1 MSKAT
6 MVATSRLKR
15 LCQPTVR
22 NWAEPPEPD
31 REQMREN
38 AWVDMGWGRLLF
50 GHTFRKAKHLAHAL
64 CQEKEGERDIGIYLP
79 DPHVVLSAVPGQLF
93 LDPSHTYRLWAHA
106 YRPRRELDRG
116 VRVRRVSS
124 QEDVRIANEI
134 CRVHGMIGPSPDFMM
149 ANHATRLHT
158 FLVATSVHDGSVLGT
173 VTGVDHVAAF
183 EDPENGTSLW
193 GLAVSPHARQPGAG
207 EALVR
212 HLAEHYFTRG
222 RSYVDLSVMHDNVE
236 AIQLY
241 EKLGFERVPVFCV
254 KRRNRINES
263 LYVSQ
268 QAADGLNPY
277 ARIIVDEALRRNVSV
292 EVLDRDLGL
301 FTLQLGG
308 RRVVCRESLTEL
320 TSATSFMLCDD
331 KRLTHRML
339 VRAGLRVPSQREAGS
354 QEDNEMFLREH
365 ARIVV
370 KPARGEQGAGVSVD
384 LQTPDEVERA
394 VTAARRLCDDVLLER
409 YHEGLDLRVVLID
422 YQVVAAAVRRPP
434 VIIGNGKDTLDT
446 LIAKYNRRRMAST
459 GGESR
464 VPIDEETER
473 NLAAAGYSLSSVP
486 PSGQALQV
494 RKAANLH
501 TGGTIHDVTDEIH
514 PTVRDAAVAAA
525 KALMVPV
532 TGLDFL
538 VPDIQGP
545 DYVIVEANERPGLAN
560 HEPRPTV
567 ERFLDLLF
575 PETQPRHQ
583 SQRP

>member
-1 MSKAT
+1 

-22 NWAEPPEPD
+22 NWAQPPEPA
-31 REQMREN
+31 REQMRED

-50 GHTFRKAKHLAHAL
+50 GHTFRKARHLAHVL
-64 CQEKEGERDIGIYLP
+64 CQEKPGERDIGIYLP
-79 DPHVVLSAVPGQLF
+79 DPHVVLSATPGQLF

-106 YRPRRELDRG
+106 YRSRREPDRG
-116 VRVRRVSS
+116 VRVRRVATP
-124 QEDVRIANEI
+124 EDARIANEI
-134 CRVHGMIGPSPDFMM
+134 CNAHGMIAPGPDFMM

-158 FLVATSVHDGSVLGT
+158 FLVAASVHDGDVLGT

-183 EDPENGTSLW
+183 QDPENGTSLW
-193 GLAVSPHARQPGAG
+193 GLAVASHARQPGAG

-222 RSYVDLSVMHDNVE
+222 RSYVDLSVMHDNAE

-254 KRRNRINES
+254 KRRNQINAS

-268 QAADGLNPY
+268 QVTDGLNPY
-277 ARIIVDEALRRNVSV
+277 ACIIIDEALRRNVNV

-301 FTLQLGG
+301 FVLQLGG
-308 RRVVCRESLTEL
+308 RRIVCRESLTEL
-320 TSATSFMLCDD
+320 TSATSFLLCDD

-339 VRAGLRVPSQREAGS
+339 VRAGLHVPTQREAGS
-354 QEDNEMFLREH
+354 PEDNERFLREH
-365 ARIVV
+365 GRVVV
-370 KPARGEQGAGVSVD
+370 KPARGEQGKGVSVD
-384 LQTPDEVERA
+384 LQKPDDVERA
-394 VTAARRLCDDVLLER
+394 VATARKFCDDVLLER
-409 YHEGLDLRVVLID
+409 YHEGLDLRVVVID
-422 YQVVAAAVRRPP
+422 YGVVAAAVRRPP
-434 VIIGNGKDTLDT
+434 VILGTGQDTVDT

-473 NLAAAGYSLSSVP
+473 NIAAAGYSLSSVLA
-486 PSGQALQV
+486 SGEALQV

-501 TGGTIHDVTDEIH
+501 SGGTIHDVTDQIH
-514 PTVRDAAVAAA
+514 PAVRAAAVAAA
-525 KALMVPV
+525 ETLMIPV

-560 HEPRPTV
+560 HEPRPTA
-567 ERFLDLLF
+567 ERLLDLLF
-575 PETQPRHQ
+575 PETQR
-583 SQRP
+583 RP